1 MTAKIPDDAFSYYV
15 SLGVA
20 RSYRAVAERYG
31 VSKRAVTK
39 RAVNEQWAERLQKIE
54 DEARERSDARLVDTV
69 EEMRSRHL
77 KTLRAMHARVIS
89 ALQKYP
95 LNSGMEAM
103 KAAEM
108 VIKMERLIAGEASE
122 RTALSIEEV
131 TRRELG
137 SWLTIPGRPEN
148 AEPDAPDPGQ

>member
-1 MTAKIPDDAFSYYV
+1 MSGRIPDDAFSFYV
-15 SLGVA
+15 SQGVA
-20 RSYRAVAERYG
+20 RSYQGVADHYG

-39 RAVNEQWAERLQKIE
+39 HAVKEQWAERLQRIE
-54 DEARERSDARLVDTV
+54 DQARERADARLVDTV

-122 RTALSIEEV
+122 RTALTIEEV

-137 SWLTIPGRPEN
+137 SWLTIPGRPED
-148 AEPDAPDPGQ
+148 AEPDERDPGQ